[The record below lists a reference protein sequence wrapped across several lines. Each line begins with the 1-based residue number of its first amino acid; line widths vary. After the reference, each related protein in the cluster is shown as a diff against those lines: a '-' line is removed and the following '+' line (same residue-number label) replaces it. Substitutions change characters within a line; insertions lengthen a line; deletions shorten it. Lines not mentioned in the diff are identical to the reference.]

1 MQRVMQVFLKS
12 SCRLNFY
19 NLDFNQAILCGRSFK
34 CSPSLNLFQ
43 PSVAF
48 HMETSHSI
56 CIASQMTSFH
66 MKYNTGLAC
75 VNSLI
80 LNYFFQG
87 VILLNVDRDT
97 NRLTE
102 SEQTSLNRLMNPGHV
117 SLNEFNSSYCFIIL
131 SRVII
136 CVFSMK
142 LYSFRPSCVYFLR
155 S

>member
-1 MQRVMQVFLKS
+1 MKRVMQVFLKS

-19 NLDFNQAILCGRSFK
+19 NLDFNQALLWGRSFK
-34 CSPSLNLFQ
+34 CSPSFNLFQ
-43 PSVAF
+43 PIVAF

-56 CIASQMTSFH
+56 CIVSQMTSFH
-66 MKYNTGLAC
+66 MKYNTGLTC

-102 SEQTSLNRLMNPGHV
+102 SEQTSLNRLTNPGHV